1 MSEEGFTHAVTH
13 VVEEALAGNLRHLHA
28 GEFPWAH
35 AQESRGDD
43 HLGVAWVNLIAG
55 DLFADELIVAFVR
68 IERAHDVITIAPGI
82 ATLVIVRE
90 A

>member
-1 MSEEGFTHAVTH
+1 MREESFAHAVTH
-13 VVEEALAGNLRHLHA
+13 VIEEALAGDFRHLHT
-28 GEFPWAH
+28 GQFPWTH
-35 AQESRGDD
+35 AQEPGGDD
-43 HLGVAWVNLIAG
+43 HLGVAWVDFVARNLLAH
-55 DLFADELIVAFVR
+55 ELIVAFVR